1 MLKGLLP
8 PFKIG
13 EKRCFLW
20 KDTIGG
26 ASPAEWGFVAL
37 LLSLVCALIF

>member
-20 KDTIGG
+20 KDTVGG
-26 ASPAEWGFVAL
+26 ASPAEWGFIVL
-37 LLSLVCALIF
+37 FLSIIGVLIF